1 MKRLLLL
8 TVLLLLPTVHAMTC
22 TPNVQPKDYLICTV
36 DLNNSQTW
44 SFYILYRNKTQLA
57 NGTTTIIGGGSQA
70 IIWQVPEGLERDK
83 YIVIV
88 DYNGSY
94 ISSTFEI
101 GRKFDIS
108 KDLRGD
114 IMAMPILAF
123 FVFMVGFFIVAQ
135 WKNDVILQVV
145 AGIFALGL
153 AFHLAREQ
161 PFPTDLMNKIAY
173 MMMFVV
179 GIYFVIILPTYMMQ
193 TNVRKSKGGK

>member
-1 MKRLLLL
+1 MNAKTLML

-36 DLNNSQTW
+36 DLNSSQTW

-114 IMAMPILAF
+114 IMAMPLLFMFVCLVSFQALAKINKRENYIWHLASAL
-123 FVFMVGFFIVAQ
+123 MC
-135 WKNDVILQVV
+135 
-145 AGIFALGL
+145 FALTL
-153 AFHLAREQ
+153 YIAKET
-161 PFPTDLMNKIAY
+161 PFAEIGTWFNYVFSMIFLLLTFYLFYKAGVETP
-173 MMMFVV
+173 
-179 GIYFVIILPTYMMQ
+179 
-193 TNVRKSKGGK
+193 GG